1 MGANKNLYLWIFKS
15 TQKCILYIFQRFQK
29 TKFYNGLFGSTNK
42 RPNFCKQTVAASA
55 LAFFLFSL
63 AIVGWNSCPLT
74 VTLKIYCFLCA
85 GPTSKSWT
93 KLGGPHLPKKKK
105 KKTFLK
111 TLFSYFH
118 MILIINPC
126 ELIKE

>member
-1 MGANKNLYLWIFKS
+1 MQDNTFEFLNPHKNAFCIYSKDFKK
-15 TQKCILYIFQRFQK
+15 Q
-29 TKFYNGLFGSTNK
+29 KFYNGLFGSTNK
-42 RPNFCKQTVAASA
+42 RPNFCKHTVAASA

-93 KLGGPHLPKKKK
+93 KLGGPHLPKK
-105 KKTFLK
+105 
-111 TLFSYFH
+111 
-118 MILIINPC
+118 
-126 ELIKE
+126 